1 MQNIVA
7 CINVNVTITF
17 KVERSVTQG
26 CPLIFYLFVLVG
38 EVLNGMMKV
47 VEQLGDI
54 KGISCCLRG
63 K

>member
-1 MQNIVA
+1 MQNIVV
-7 CINVNVTITF
+7 CINGNVTITF
-17 KVERSVTQG
+17 KVERNVMQG
-26 CPLIFYLFVLVG
+26 CPLVFHLFLLVG

>member
-1 MQNIVA
+1 MQNIVVY
-7 CINVNVTITF
+7 INGNVTITF

-26 CPLIFYLFVLVG
+26 CPSVSYLFVLVG
-38 EVLNGMMKV
+38 EILNGMMKV
-47 VEQLGDI
+47 VQQLGEI